1 MVNRRVTTTK
11 PVPTAAHHDGEPR
24 NRDRRGP
31 WRYRHHSLR
40 FFVPYR
46 HGYNLRSREPMRDV
60 MIHLKVSRGLELCP
74 LELCTYEDV
83 HRGTILR
90 ICHRIR
96 KVPFC

>member
-1 MVNRRVTTTK
+1 
-11 PVPTAAHHDGEPR
+11 
-24 NRDRRGP
+24 
-31 WRYRHHSLR
+31 
-40 FFVPYR
+40 
-46 HGYNLRSREPMRDV
+46 MRDV